1 VWSTLRANHTWR
13 GAAGARAPVAS
24 AAVRLGLAT
33 DLHLTPE
40 PRTGHWNF
48 DVRYDRALDRLA
60 AALAWF
66 GEREV
71 DAVLILGDLTEEGD
85 LASLHRA
92 LDALRAGTPADAY
105 VLGGNHDGPLLD
117 ALRDAVA
124 PPVAVLDELTGADG
138 VLLLGRHC
146 VEVGDFR
153 FCLPLGELPGG
164 DAPLVLATHFPV
176 VSREAVVRAQELNY
190 AGDLV
195 DAAEAAQTLHD
206 RPGPTV
212 VLCGHLHVDDAYTD
226 GTLLQ
231 VVTPPVVEGPG
242 TAAIVEITTDSDGGA
257 AVHVRRELR
266 ELDGDGTSIREWTF
280 DGARWTA

>member
-1 VWSTLRANHTWR
+1 M
-13 GAAGARAPVAS
+13 
-24 AAVRLGLAT
+24 RLGIAT

-40 PRTGHWNF
+40 PRTGEWNF
-48 DVRYDRALDRLA
+48 PVRYDRALDRLA
-60 AALAWF
+60 LALGWF

-85 LASLHRA
+85 RASLDRVLAA
-92 LDALRAGTPADAY
+92 LGERTPADAY

-117 ALRDAVA
+117 ALREAVRA
-124 PPVAVLDELTGADG
+124 PVAVLDELRAGG
-138 VLLLGRHC
+138 VLLVGRHC
-146 VEVGDFR
+146 VGLGEFR

-164 DAPLVLATHFPV
+164 DGLLVLATHFPV
-176 VSREAVVRAQELNY
+176 VSREAAVRARELRY

-195 DAAEAAQTLHD
+195 DAAEAARTLRD

-212 VLCGHLHVDDAYTD
+212 VLCGHLHVDDAYAD

-242 TAAIVEITTDSDGGA
+242 VAAIVEIGGGDRPT
-257 AVHVRRELR
+257 VRQELR
-266 ELDGDGTSIREWTF
+266 VLDGDGPGADRTWAF